1 MGFAEHARVC
11 LQSLIMA
18 TITLKEFSWERMIA
32 AVEDVRE
39 RACRATSALKQAGIA
54 HVVIGGNAVAAWVA
68 RVDKEAVRNTKDVD
82 LLVRRQDFPDVVNAL
97 QAVGFVH
104 QYVNGID
111 LFLDGPRGSVR
122 SAIHVVFAGEKVRAD
137 SLAPSPDVTESE
149 AGPDF
154 PVPTL
159 AALVRMKLTA
169 FRLKDRVHLLD
180 MLEVGL
186 VDESWYARLLPE
198 LAARLKEVIDARIQ
212 EA

>member
-1 MGFAEHARVC
+1 MTAIA
-11 LQSLIMA
+11 
-18 TITLKEFSWERMIA
+18 LKEFSWERMIA

-39 RACRATSALKQAGIA
+39 RACRATAALKQAGIA

-82 LLVRRQDFPDVVNAL
+82 LLVRRQDLPQVINAL
-97 QAVGFVH
+97 QTVGFVH

-111 LFLDGPRGSVR
+111 LFLDGPQGSVR
-122 SAIHVVFAGEKVRAD
+122 SAIHLVFAGEKVRAD
-137 SLAPSPDVTESE
+137 DLVPSPDVSESE
-149 AGPDF
+149 AGPEF

-159 AALVRMKLTA
+159 AALVRMKLTS

-186 VDESWYARLLPE
+186 VDESWYTLLSPD
-198 LAARLKEVIDARIQ
+198 LAARLKEVIDSRN
-212 EA
+212 EET

>member
-1 MGFAEHARVC
+1 MTAIA
-11 LQSLIMA
+11 
-18 TITLKEFSWERMIA
+18 LKEFSWERMIA

-39 RACRATSALKQAGIA
+39 RACRATAALKQAGIA

-82 LLVRRQDFPDVVNAL
+82 LLVRRQDLPQVINAL
-97 QAVGFVH
+97 QTVGFVH

-111 LFLDGPRGSVR
+111 LFLDGPQGSVR
-122 SAIHVVFAGEKVRAD
+122 SATHLVFAGEKVRAD
-137 SLAPSPDVTESE
+137 DLVPSPDVSESE
-149 AGPDF
+149 AGPEF

-159 AALVRMKLTA
+159 AALVRMKLTS

-186 VDESWYARLLPE
+186 VDESWYTLLSPD
-198 LAARLKEVIDARIQ
+198 LAARLKEVIDSRN
-212 EA
+212 EET